1 MMLSVNFE
9 LKQKHNMLCFC
20 VEVMMKLTNV
30 SEEYVIYGTLFS
42 LSNRIQTMG
51 DGEFRDITLKQQF
64 VLIALEM
71 FDSPPSLNEM
81 GALIG
86 CSYQNVKRMAQHLK
100 DAGYLEIKQ
109 DQKDKRKFLLIP
121 TDKIEKEAEQNR
133 AKTTAFM
140 ERLYKNIS

>member
-1 MMLSVNFE
+1 
-9 LKQKHNMLCFC
+9 
-20 VEVMMKLTNV
+20 MKLTNV